1 MRTCTLSLLL
11 LLIGFSAIAMPL
23 QEEQGTTLS
32 GEQQTALFTQS
43 VQAFSDKL
51 FFAADVAGRNR
62 MISPLSVLLALGMT
76 ANGSVGATQQEMLA
90 VLTDS
95 SLTVEDLNQ
104 ASLSYLK
111 SAGKELSIANS
122 LWLND
127 RMDLSSRFLSR
138 VRKNYQ
144 AEARNLDFH
153 TQKST
158 KVINDWVSD
167 ATRGAI
173 DGIIDQVQPDVI
185 LYLINAISFKDAW
198 RNEFEER
205 STRDMTFH
213 AKTGDIRSPFLNQTS
228 HYRYLHQNG
237 ASYLYLPYKSER
249 YAMTAILPDEGG
261 DVYTFLDT
269 QKRAGFS
276 SSLFAY
282 LQQAEYE
289 NITLSFPK
297 FESNY
302 ADGLVDEL
310 QRLGMKRC
318 FDASLADFSAML
330 ASNRPDA
337 VIDEV
342 LHKTFIRVDETGT
355 EAAAVTAVIMK
366 ATSMAPTETLRL
378 LFDRPFF
385 YAILDLERNIPLFM
399 GVLDNP
405 KP

>member
-122 LWLND
+122 LWVND

-173 DGIIDQVQPDVI
+173 DGIID
-185 LYLINAISFKDAW
+185 
-198 RNEFEER
+198 
-205 STRDMTFH
+205 
-213 AKTGDIRSPFLNQTS
+213 
-228 HYRYLHQNG
+228 
-237 ASYLYLPYKSER
+237 
-249 YAMTAILPDEGG
+249 
-261 DVYTFLDT
+261 
-269 QKRAGFS
+269 
-276 SSLFAY
+276 
-282 LQQAEYE
+282 
-289 NITLSFPK
+289 
-297 FESNY
+297 
-302 ADGLVDEL
+302 
-310 QRLGMKRC
+310 
-318 FDASLADFSAML
+318 
-330 ASNRPDA
+330 
-337 VIDEV
+337 
-342 LHKTFIRVDETGT
+342 
-355 EAAAVTAVIMK
+355 
-366 ATSMAPTETLRL
+366 
-378 LFDRPFF
+378 
-385 YAILDLERNIPLFM
+385 
-399 GVLDNP
+399 
-405 KP
+405 